1 MTEKNQDTLRAINK
15 ILVANRGEIAVR
27 VIRTCREMG
36 ISTVA
41 VFSEADADALFVKH
55 ADEAYMLE
63 GVQAADTYLNQDK
76 ILDLVKKSGAD
87 AIHPGYGFLSENAG
101 FAKRCE
107 ENGIIFIGPKS
118 EVIDEMGSKIN
129 AKRLA
134 ENANV
139 PVIPGFDGEQSVE
152 VFTKV
157 ADEIGYPVLLKA
169 SAGGGGK
176 GMRIVNSSKDL
187 ANAFESA
194 RNEAEKSFGDGKLLL
209 EKYFPSAKHIE
220 IQIFGDEHGNYIH
233 LFERECSVQRRYQ
246 KIIEES
252 PSPSVDEELRARM
265 GEASVSLAK
274 SINYTNAGTVEF
286 ILDKDKKF
294 YFLEVNTRLQV
305 EHPVTEEVTGTDLV
319 KLQVE
324 IAKGLAIPTEIL
336 EAKQSGHAIE
346 CRIYAEDPENNFFP
360 STGTLLTYEEAWM
373 WDLRHDSGVETGS
386 KIDVHYDP
394 MISKVVAKGETREE
408 AIQKMIYGLQNSAF
422 LGLTTNKEFLVEILK
437 HQAFVDGSF
446 DTKFIDTYFPEW
458 KKEYSEDATH
468 QALVVATLFKW
479 ALRKEAAQYPLAL
492 NGWRNSFYQAQK
504 EQYAFKGEEVDVLYK
519 HLGDGKFDVTIGDK
533 KLSVAF
539 ISLNDDALECIID
552 GYRKAYLVC
561 ESAKEV
567 FVLNSGQ
574 GTFHFTKTPR
584 FIESGDAALSG
595 GYAAPM
601 PGEIL
606 KVLVKAGDKVKSGDR
621 LLVMNSMKMETSI
634 EAHSDGEIEEVMV
647 EEKTFV
653 EADTILL
660 KMKG

>member
-1 MTEKNQDTLRAINK
+1 MRTINK
-15 ILVANRGEIAVR
+15 ILIANRGEIAVR
-27 VIRTCREMG
+27 VIRTCREVG

-41 VFSEADADALFVKH
+41 VFSEADADALFVRQ
-55 ADEAYMLE
+55 ADEAYMLA

-76 ILDLVKKSGAD
+76 ILELVRKSGAD

-101 FAKRCE
+101 FAKKCE
-107 ENGIIFIGPKS
+107 DAGIIFIGPKS
-118 EVIDEMGSKIN
+118 EVIEEMGSKIN

-134 ENANV
+134 EEADV
-139 PVIPGFDGEQSVE
+139 PVIPGFDGEQSIE
-152 VFTKV
+152 TFTKV
-157 ADEIGYPVLLKA
+157 AGQIGYPVLLKA

-176 GMRIVNSSKDL
+176 GMRIVNEEKEL
-187 ANAFESA
+187 KNAFESA
-194 RNEAEKSFGDGKLLL
+194 KNEAEKSFGDGKLLL

-252 PSPSVDEELRARM
+252 PSPSVDSVLRKKM
-265 GEASVSLAK
+265 GEAATSLAQ

-319 KLQVE
+319 KLQIE
-324 IAKGLAIPTEIL
+324 IARGHRIRQEVLDT
-336 EAKQSGHAIE
+336 KQCGHAIE

-360 STGTLLTYEEAWM
+360 STGTLLGYEEAWM
-373 WDLRHDSGVETGS
+373 WDLRHDSGVEQGS

-394 MISKVVAKGETREE
+394 MISKIVSKGENREE

-422 LGLTTNKEFLVEILK
+422 LGLTTNKEFLVDILR
-437 HQAFVDGSF
+437 HEAFVDGSF

-458 KKEYSEDATH
+458 KKVYSEEATH

-479 ALRKEAAQYPLAL
+479 AEREATSVYSNGL
-492 NGWRNSFYQAQK
+492 NGWRNSFYQFQH
-504 EQYAFKGEEVDVLYK
+504 EEFSLKGENYKVEYK
-519 HLGDGKFDVTIGDK
+519 HLGDAGFEIRIGDR
-533 KLSVAF
+533 KLEVAF
-539 ISLNDDALECIID
+539 ISVENGALECIID
-552 GYRKAYLVC
+552 GFRKAYLVC

-567 FVLNSGQ
+567 FVLHSGQ
-574 GTFHFTKTPR
+574 GTFHLGKVPR
-584 FIESGDAALSG
+584 FVEPGDAALEG

-606 KVLVKAGDKVKSGDR
+606 KVLVKAGDTVKSGDR
-621 LLVMNSMKMETSI
+621 LIIMNSMKMETSI

-647 EEKTFV
+647 EEKAFV

-660 KMKG
+660 KMKA